1 MVIAISTGSSRLCQ
15 KWEQVT
21 MDWEQFAERCSRFT
35 VTGCTAA
42 EYAAMDSDSRSR
54 TKDVGGF
61 VGGTLKDGIRKKANA
76 LMRSLVTLDLDG
88 GGFDPDAL
96 LDDLER
102 TGTEGVIYSTHSHT
116 EERPRVRVVVPLAK
130 AVPADRYAEA
140 AQSLVGEL
148 GWNGYV
154 DPSCYD
160 VVHLFYWP
168 AHPQGAAE
176 FYAHAH
182 GKPYECAAETPWA
195 ASGGVSDE
203 QRATMPPRT
212 KGEPTDEET
221 RQAAAALRSL
231 ASKAGDPL
239 QKGGAVGDFCRLYY
253 PIGKAIEQFLPDVY
267 RRGKGGRWTYIGAS
281 TTDGVVI
288 YDGKWAYSNHA
299 TDPAHGRLLNAF
311 DLVRLHRY
319 GTLDAKAEPGTQLT
333 AMPSYLAMVRLCG
346 SIAALSPSSQKS
358 AKPEQDDTDRVMA
371 MLKCRKDG
379 TPLNKPL
386 NFYIILEEDK
396 NLQGMLKY
404 NEFAQRIELNSAA
417 PWFDKAH
424 GDALDAG
431 DSEAAFS
438 DYDADHLALYI
449 DDKYDIT
456 HKQNMSTAITGAA
469 QESCYHPIKEYLE
482 SLTWDGTPRLAG
494 LITDYIG
501 AEDNDTNREMTEL
514 HFVAAVARIY
524 EPGIKYDY
532 VLTLH
537 GEQGCGKSSVF
548 RIMGGK
554 WFTDTLPDMSS
565 KDASD
570 ALRGAW
576 IVELA
581 ELAALNKSEEE
592 AVKKFI
598 TVQEDKFRPAYGH
611 YQVHYKRQCVFG
623 GTTNKAHFLRGE
635 NGNRRFN
642 TIAVTPELRKHGNPV
657 TAMERDRDQLWAEAV
672 HLYRTKWKGKPLML
686 SEGAATEAAQR
697 QEQTSTAL
705 EDPVLIDI
713 MQYLDTPIPEQWD
726 GYSVTERQQYY
737 RDGVPRSQF
746 ETQTKQRDTFTL
758 MGFLSDVYRVRNIAE
773 ARAKVKSCTGSFQVR
788 VGNFLKAH
796 GWTDEGQRYSI
807 YGRGREYKRPA
818 ESDADDDM

>member
-1 MVIAISTGSSRLCQ
+1 M
-15 KWEQVT
+15 
-21 MDWEQFAERCSRFT
+21 
-35 VTGCTAA
+35 
-42 EYAAMDSDSRSR
+42 
-54 TKDVGGF
+54 GGF
-61 VGGTLKDGIRKKANA
+61 VGGTLKDGIRKKTNA
-76 LMRSLVTLDLDG
+76 LTRSLVTLDLDG
-88 GGFDPDAL
+88 GGFDPDEL
-96 LDDLER
+96 LDDLESS
-102 TGTEGVIYSTHSHT
+102 GTEGVIYSTHSHT
-116 EERPRVRVVVPLAK
+116 EEQPRVRVVVPLAK
-130 AVPADRYAEA
+130 ALPADRYAEA
-140 AQSLVGEL
+140 ARSLVNEL
-148 GWNGYV
+148 GWDKYV

-168 AHPQGAAE
+168 AHPTDAAQY
-176 FYAHAH
+176 YAHAR
-182 GKPYECAAETPWA
+182 GVPYAYAAETPWTDA
-195 ASGGVSDE
+195 DSPTDSAQPTLPYS
-203 QRATMPPRT
+203 MN
-212 KGEPTDEET
+212 GEPTEEET
-221 RQAAAALRSL
+221 ARAIASMQSL

-239 QKGGAVGDFCRLYY
+239 QKSGAVGDFCRLYY

-267 RRGKGGRWTYIGAS
+267 RRGKGSRWTYIGA
-281 TTDGVVI
+281 TTSDGVVI

-319 GTLDAKAEPGTQLT
+319 GKLDAKAAPDTPLT
-333 AMPSYLAMVRLCG
+333 AMPSYLAMLRLCG
-346 SIAALSPSSQKS
+346 SIAALSPTSQKA
-358 AKPEQDDTDRVMA
+358 AKPEQGGTDRVMA

-386 NFYIILEEDK
+386 NFYIILEEDTSLK
-396 NLQGMLKY
+396 GMLKY
-404 NEFAQRIELNSAA
+404 NEFAQRIELNSSA
-417 PWFDKAH
+417 PWYDKAH

-431 DSEAAFS
+431 DGEAAFS

-449 DDKYDIT
+449 DQKYDIT

-469 QESCYHPIKEYLE
+469 QENCYHPIKDYLE
-482 SLTWDGTPRLAG
+482 SLAWDGTPRLAELVTG
-494 LITDYIG
+494 YIG

-537 GEQGCGKSSVF
+537 GEQGCGKSSLF
-548 RIMGGK
+548 RIMGGR

-581 ELAALNKSEEE
+581 ELAAMNKSEEE

-642 TIAVTPELRKHGNPV
+642 TIAVNPELRKHGNPV
-657 TAMERDRDQLWAEAV
+657 TAIERDRDQLWAEAL

-686 SEGAATEAAQR
+686 SEGAAAVAAQR

-726 GYSVTERQQYY
+726 GYSITERQQYY

-746 ETQTKQRDTFTL
+746 ETATKRRDTFTL
-758 MGFLSDVYRVRNIAE
+758 MGFLSDVYRVRNVAE
-773 ARAKVKSCTGSFQVR
+773 ARAKVKSCTGNFDVR
-788 VGNFLKAH
+788 VGRFLKAH
-796 GWTDEGQRYSI
+796 GWASEGQQYTI
-807 YGRGREYKRPA
+807 YGRSTQYRRV
-818 ESDADDDM
+818 DATDDDDM

>member
-1 MVIAISTGSSRLCQ
+1 MTIDISTGSSRLCQ
-15 KWEQVT
+15 QWRQET
-21 MDWEQFAERCSRFT
+21 MDWEQFAERCAKFT

-42 EYAAMDSDSRSR
+42 EYAAMDNDSRSR
-54 TKDVGGF
+54 AKDVGGF

-76 LMRSLVTLDLDG
+76 LTRSLVTLDLDG

-96 LDDLER
+96 LDDMER
-102 TGTEGVIYSTHSHT
+102 SGVEGVIYSTHSHT
-116 EERPRVRVVVPLAK
+116 VERPRVRVVVPLADPL
-130 AVPADRYAEA
+130 PAADYAA
-140 AQSLVGEL
+140 AAMQLVSDL
-148 GWNGYV
+148 GWTDYV
-154 DPSCYD
+154 DTSCYD

-176 FYAHAH
+176 YYAHAH
-182 GKPYECAAETPWA
+182 GKPLEYASTTPWA
-195 ASGGVSDE
+195 ASDGVTGE
-203 QRATMPPRT
+203 QRATAPADG
-212 KGEPTDEET
+212 KDAPTDEET
-221 RQAAAALRSL
+221 RQAAAALQSL

-239 QKGGAVGDFCRLYY
+239 QKHGAVGDFCRLYY

-267 RRGKGGRWTYIGAS
+267 RRGKGSRWTYIGA
-281 TTDGVVI
+281 TTSDGVVI

-319 GTLDAKAEPGTQLT
+319 GSYDAKAEPGTPLT
-333 AMPSYLAMVRLCG
+333 AMPSYLAMLRLCG
-346 SIAALSPSSQKS
+346 GIAALSPNAK
-358 AKPEQDDTDRVMA
+358 ADPKPEQDDTDRVTA
-371 MLKCRKDG
+371 QLQCRKDG

-386 NFYIILEEDK
+386 NFYIILEEDDTLRGK
-396 NLQGMLKY
+396 FKY

-417 PWFDKAH
+417 PWFDRSH
-424 GDALDAG
+424 GDALEAG

-438 DYDADHLALYI
+438 DYDADHLTLYI
-449 DDKYDIT
+449 DKKYNIT
-456 HKQNMSTAITGAA
+456 HKQNMSTALTGAA
-469 QESCYHPIKEYLE
+469 QENCYHPIKDYLE
-482 SLTWDGTPRLAG
+482 SLAWDGTPRLAELVTG
-494 LITDYIG
+494 YIG
-501 AEDNDTNREMTEL
+501 AEDNETNREMTEL

-537 GEQGCGKSSVF
+537 GEQGCGKSSLF

-581 ELAALNKSEEE
+581 ELAAMNKSEEE

-642 TIAVTPELRKHGNPV
+642 TIAVNPELRKHGNPV
-657 TAMERDRDQLWAEAV
+657 TAIERDRDQLWAEAL

-686 SEGAATEAAQR
+686 SEGAAAVAAQR
-697 QEQTSTAL
+697 QEQTSTSL

-726 GYSVTERQQYY
+726 SYSITERQQYY

-746 ETQTKQRDTFTL
+746 ETATKQRDSFTL
-758 MGFLSDVYRVRNIAE
+758 MGFLSDMYRVRNVAE
-773 ARAKVKSCTGSFQVR
+773 ARAKVKSCTGNFDVR
-788 VGNFLKAH
+788 VGRFLKAH
-796 GWTDEGQRYSI
+796 GWASEGQKCTI
-807 YGRGREYKRPA
+807 YGRSTQYRRI
-818 ESDADDDM
+818 DATDDDDM

>member
-1 MVIAISTGSSRLCQ
+1 MTIDISTGSSRLCQ
-15 KWEQVT
+15 QWRQET
-21 MDWEQFAERCSRFT
+21 MDWEEFAERCARFT

-42 EYAAMDSDSRSR
+42 EYAAMDNDSRSR
-54 TKDVGGF
+54 AKDVGGF

-76 LMRSLVTLDLDG
+76 LTRSLVTLDLDG

-96 LDDLER
+96 LDDMER
-102 TGTEGVIYSTHSHT
+102 SGVEGVIYSTHSHT
-116 EERPRVRVVVPLAK
+116 VERPRVRVVVPFADPL
-130 AVPADRYAEA
+130 PAADYAA
-140 AQSLVGEL
+140 AAMQLVSDL
-148 GWNGYV
+148 GWTDYV
-154 DPSCYD
+154 DTSCYD

-168 AHPQGAAE
+168 AHPKGAPE
-176 FYAHAH
+176 YYAHAH
-182 GKPYECAAETPWA
+182 GKPLECASATPWA
-195 ASGGVSDE
+195 ASDGVTVE
-203 QRATMPPRT
+203 QRTSAHPSA

-221 RQAAAALRSL
+221 RQAAAALQSL

-267 RRGKGGRWTYIGAS
+267 RRGKGGRWTYIGA
-281 TTDGVVI
+281 TTSDGVVI

-311 DLVRLHRY
+311 DLVRLHLY
-319 GTLDAKAEPGTQLT
+319 SSYDAKAEPGTPLT
-333 AMPSYLAMVRLCG
+333 AMPSYLAMRRLCN
-346 SIAALSPSSQKS
+346 SITALSPTAK
-358 AKPEQDDTDRVMA
+358 AAPKPEQSDTDRVMA
-371 MLKCRKDG
+371 MLRCRKDG
-379 TPLNKPL
+379 TPTKDPV
-386 NFYIILEEDK
+386 NFRDILTEDAGLK
-396 NLQGMLKY
+396 GALKY
-404 NEFAQRIELNSAA
+404 NEFAQRIELNCTT
-417 PWFDKAH
+417 PWFAKSH
-424 GDALDAG
+424 PDAANAG
-431 DSEAAFS
+431 DKEAPFT
-438 DYDADHLALYI
+438 DDDAEHLKMYI
-449 DDKYDIT
+449 DQLYGIT
-456 HKQNMSTAITGAA
+456 HKDNMRTGVVVVA
-469 QESCYHPIKEYLE
+469 QQHCYHPIKEYLE
-482 SLTWDGTPRLAG
+482 GITWDGTPRLAA
-494 LITDYIG
+494 LVTDYIG
-501 AEDNDTNREMTEL
+501 AEDNETNREMTEL

-537 GEQGCGKSSVF
+537 GEQGCGKSSLF
-548 RIMGGK
+548 RIFGGK
-554 WFTDTLPDMSS
+554 WFNDNLPDMKS

-581 ELAALNKSEEE
+581 ELAAMNRSEEE
-592 AVKKFI
+592 AVKNFI

-611 YQVHYKRQCVFG
+611 YQVYYKRQCVFG

-642 TIAVTPELRKHGNPV
+642 TIAVNPELRKHGNPV
-657 TAMERDRDQLWAEAV
+657 TAIERDRDQLWAEAL

-686 SEGAATEAAQR
+686 SEGAAAVAARR

-713 MQYLDTPIPEQWD
+713 MQYLDTPIPEQWAS
-726 GYSVTERQQYY
+726 YSITERQQYY

-746 ETQTKQRDTFTL
+746 ETATKQRDSFTL
-758 MGFLSDVYRVRNIAE
+758 MGFLSDMYRVRNVAE
-773 ARAKVKSCTGSFQVR
+773 ARAKVKSCTGNFDVR
-788 VGNFLKAH
+788 VGRFLKAH

-818 ESDADDDM
+818 ANDDDDDM

>member
-1 MVIAISTGSSRLCQ
+1 MTIDISTGSSRLCQ
-15 KWEQVT
+15 QWRQET
-21 MDWEQFAERCSRFT
+21 MDWEQFAERCARFT

-42 EYAAMDSDSRSR
+42 EYAAMDNDSRSR
-54 TKDVGGF
+54 AKDVGGF

-88 GGFDPDAL
+88 GGFDPEAL
-96 LDDLER
+96 LDDMER
-102 TGTEGVIYSTHSHT
+102 SGVEGVIYSTHSHT
-116 EERPRVRVVVPLAK
+116 EERPRVRVVVPLAQPL
-130 AVPADRYAEA
+130 PAADYAA
-140 AQSLVGEL
+140 AAMQLVSDL
-148 GWNGYV
+148 GWTDYV
-154 DPSCYD
+154 DTSCYD

-176 FYAHAH
+176 YYAHAH

-195 ASGGVSDE
+195 ASDGVSDE
-203 QRATMPPRT
+203 RRAVIPPSA

-221 RQAAAALRSL
+221 RQAAAALQSL
-231 ASKAGDPL
+231 ATKAGDPL
-239 QKGGAVGDFCRLYY
+239 EKGGAVGEFCRLYY

-281 TTDGVVI
+281 TSDGVVI

-319 GTLDAKAEPGTQLT
+319 SSLDAQAEPNTPLT
-333 AMPSYLAMVRLCG
+333 AMPSYLAMVRLCS
-346 SIAALSPSSQKS
+346 SITALSPSAQKA
-358 AKPEQDDTDRVMA
+358 AKPEPDGTDRVMA
-371 MLKCRKDG
+371 QLSCRKDG

-386 NFYIILEEDK
+386 NFYIILEEDTTLK
-396 NLQGMLKY
+396 GMLKY
-404 NEFAQRIELNSAA
+404 NEFAQRIELNSTA
-417 PWFDKAH
+417 PWFDRAH

-431 DSEAAFS
+431 DGEAAFN
-438 DYDADHLALYI
+438 DYDADHLTLYI
-449 DDKYDIT
+449 DKKYNIT

-469 QESCYHPIKEYLE
+469 QENCYHPIKEYLE
-482 SLTWDGTPRLAG
+482 SLAWDGTPRLAELVTG
-494 LITDYIG
+494 YIG
-501 AEDNDTNREMTEL
+501 AEDNETNREMTEL

-537 GEQGCGKSSVF
+537 GEQGCGKSSLF

-581 ELAALNKSEEE
+581 ELAAMNKSEEE

-642 TIAVTPELRKHGNPV
+642 TIAVNPELRKHGNPV
-657 TAMERDRDQLWAEAV
+657 TAIERDRDQLWAEAL

-686 SEGAATEAAQR
+686 SEGAAAEAAQR

-726 GYSVTERQQYY
+726 SYSITERQQYY
-737 RDGVPRSQF
+737 RDGVTRSQF
-746 ETQTKQRDTFTL
+746 ETAMKQRDTFTL
-758 MGFLSDVYRVRNIAE
+758 MGFLSDVYRVRNVAE
-773 ARAKVKSCTGSFQVR
+773 ARAKVKSCTGNFDVR
-788 VGNFLKAH
+788 VGRFLKAH
-796 GWTDEGQRYSI
+796 GWTSEGQKCTI
-807 YGRGREYKRPA
+807 YGRSTQYRRI
-818 ESDADDDM
+818 DATDDDDM

>member
-42 EYAAMDSDSRSR
+42 EYAALDSDSRSR

-61 VGGTLKDGIRKKANA
+61 VGGTLKDGIRKKTNA
-76 LMRSLVTLDLDG
+76 LTRSLVTLDLDG

-116 EERPRVRVVVPLAK
+116 EEQPRVRVVVPLAK

-168 AHPQGAAE
+168 AHPKDAAE

-195 ASGGVSDE
+195 ASDGVSDE
-203 QRATMPPRT
+203 QRATIPPRT

-239 QKGGAVGDFCRLYY
+239 QKSGAVGDFCRLYY

-267 RRGKGGRWTYIGAS
+267 KRGKGGRWTYIGAS

-319 GTLDAKAEPGTQLT
+319 GNLDAKAEPGTQLT
-333 AMPSYLAMVRLCG
+333 AMPSYLAMLRLCG
-346 SIAALSPSSQKS
+346 SITALSPNAKK
-358 AKPEQDDTDRVMA
+358 APKPEQSDADRVMA
-371 MLKCRKDG
+371 MLRCKKDG
-379 TPLNKPL
+379 TPTSAPV
-386 NFYIILEEDK
+386 NFRTILTEDAALK
-396 NLQGMLKY
+396 GALKY
-404 NEFAQRIELNSAA
+404 NEFAQRIELNSTA
-417 PWFDKAH
+417 PWYANSH
-424 GDALDAG
+424 PDAANAG
-431 DSEAAFS
+431 DEEAPFA
-438 DYDADHLALYI
+438 DDDAEQLKMYI
-449 DDKYDIT
+449 DDTYGIT
-456 HKQNMSTAITGAA
+456 HKDNMRTGVVVVA
-469 QESCYHPIKEYLE
+469 QQHCYHPIKEYLE
-482 SLTWDGTPRLAG
+482 GITWDGTPRLAR
-494 LITDYIG
+494 LVTDYIG
-501 AEDNDTNREMTEL
+501 AEDNETNRKMTEL

-537 GEQGCGKSSVF
+537 GEQGCGKSSLF
-548 RIMGGK
+548 RIFGGK
-554 WFTDTLPDMSS
+554 WFNDKLPDMKS

-581 ELAALNKSEEE
+581 ELAALSRSEEE
-592 AVKKFI
+592 VVKNFI

-611 YQVHYKRQCVFG
+611 YQVYYKRQCVFG

-642 TIAVTPELRKHGNPV
+642 TIAVKPELRKHGNPV
-657 TAMERDRDQLWAEAV
+657 TAIERDRDQLWAEAL

-686 SEGAATEAAQR
+686 SEGAAAVAAQR

-726 GYSVTERQQYY
+726 SYSITERQQYY

-746 ETQTKQRDTFTL
+746 ETATKQRDTFTL
-758 MGFLSDVYRVRNIAE
+758 MGFLSDMYRVRNVAE
-773 ARAKVKSCTGSFQVR
+773 ARAKVKSCTGNFDVR
-788 VGNFLKAH
+788 VGRFLKAH
-796 GWTDEGQRYSI
+796 GWASGGQKCTI
-807 YGRGREYKRPA
+807 YGRSTQYRRI
-818 ESDADDDM
+818 DATDDDDM